1 MKKIL
6 SVITAAA
13 LFLGVTGCSGDLHD
27 KEVVKL
33 DFGADYYLAGDMTNW
48 EAGPLIQF
56 TADESDASRF
66 WAVFDATDAKQ
77 SFCFTKDAAWTGQIG
92 GDFITAG
99 TLGKDITYESKDNGF
114 GGYNAVLSGLT
125 KGSTYKMVAKAT
137 DDGTIQID
145 CAESKA
151 PNYFLLDGYYLKG
164 SFDAGWAFDMK
175 KVLMDGVKDTATG
188 DVTYKVMF
196 IATAET
202 EEGIIAKFNDNL
214 SFYKGVVV
222 SAKESEAKPLST
234 SEKSNNIKF
243 TDLEVGKGYFV
254 YVVTSVDGVVK
265 ISIAEGAYIQ
275 IVGAQV
281 VGLDSTDYEGKTL
294 VFGGDQI
301 GWPKDWDG
309 SEATA
314 CTVSGGIATVKLDA
328 PVKLYEVGKATILA
342 TVANDWSKR
351 LGTVYQEDKGNGSI
365 DISAVPLDYTSYII
379 YADVSGLSAGDE
391 IKWQFIKPTAQI
403 SVTGLP
409 AGANEK
415 ELYFTGGFN
424 GWAEPGKEGTYK
436 VTVSNG
442 AVSLVA
448 SVDADSEGKFASAG
462 WTRPEICASNADGT
476 EGANIKWQGLSFGKT
491 LKGTYSK
498 TLPHKDGG
506 DLYICTWT
514 VE

>member
-77 SFCFTKDAAWTGQIG
+77 SFCFTKDASWTGQIG

-125 KGSTYKMVAKAT
+125 KGSTYKMVAEAT

-164 SFDAGWAFDMK
+164 SFDVSWAFDMK

-196 IATAET
+196 IATAAT
-202 EEGIIAKFNDNL
+202 EEGIIAKFDDS

-234 SEKSNNIKF
+234 SADSNIKF

-265 ISIAEGAYIQ
+265 IRIAEGAYIQ

-281 VGLDSTDYEGKTL
+281 VGLDSDYEGNTL
-294 VFGGDQI
+294 VVDGSAIGG
-301 GWPKDWDG
+301 WFNKWDG
-309 SEATA
+309 TGSNKATV
-314 CTVSGGIATVKLDA
+314 TNGVATVKLA
-328 PVKLYEVGKATILA
+328 EPFKLYQVGKFDVLA

-351 LGTVYQEDKGNGSI
+351 LGKVYQEDKGNGSI

-409 AGANEK
+409 AGANGK

-462 WTRPEICASNADGT
+462 WKRPEICASNADDT

-498 TLPHKDGG
+498 TLPHKEGG